1 MSENSSP
8 TFWEEMK
15 KIKNRDS
22 IKHDTNELIA
32 GTGTR
37 SREEPRGCQAGR
49 KEGATDCGFGFSGCK
64 PLYIEWMNSSVLLP
78 STANYRRHPAADH
91 NGSDYEKE
99 CTF

>member
-22 IKHDTNELIA
+22 IKHDTNELIG